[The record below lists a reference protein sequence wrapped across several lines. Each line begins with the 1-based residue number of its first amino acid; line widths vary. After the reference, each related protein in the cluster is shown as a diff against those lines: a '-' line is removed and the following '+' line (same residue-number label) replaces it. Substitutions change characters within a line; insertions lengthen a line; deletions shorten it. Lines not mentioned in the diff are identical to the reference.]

1 MKTLIAIPV
10 FNEESTVEAV
20 VRRVRAHADH
30 VLLIDDGSTDG
41 TASAIERV
49 REPMGLDLIRHEGN
63 LGYGRSLRS
72 AFRRAADRGFDWV
85 ITMDCDEQHEPDE
98 LPAFFEAIA
107 DADRQGTPDIIS
119 GSRYLDPTLDPI
131 GEPPGSRRAIN
142 RTITREL
149 NKRLGLSLTDGFC
162 GFKAHRV
169 ASTERLALTEEGYA
183 FPMQLWVQL
192 VATGATI
199 TERPIRRIYNDPNRT
214 FGGGLDD
221 PEHRLAHYREVL
233 HTEIRAR
240 EADLPASAAAGLVAP
255 CCCQPTNR

>member
-1 MKTLIAIPV
+1 MSILIAIPV
-10 FNEESTVEAV
+10 YNEEATVHAV

-41 TASAIERV
+41 TADAIEAIRGS
-49 REPMGLDLIRHEGN
+49 MDLDLIRHEGN
-63 LGYGRSLRS
+63 VGYGNSLRS
-72 AFRRAADRGFDWV
+72 AFRRASDRGFDWI

-107 DADRQGTPDIIS
+107 DADRSGSPDIIS

-142 RTITREL
+142 RTITAEL
-149 NKRLGLSLTDGFC
+149 NQRLGLDLTDGFC

-169 ASTERLALTEEGYA
+169 RALDELALTEDGYA

-221 PEHRLAHYREVL
+221 PDHRLTHYRTVMHNEVCA
-233 HTEIRAR
+233 HA
-240 EADLPASAAAGLVAP
+240 ADLPAGAASGLLVP
-255 CCCQPTNR
+255 CCDQSE

>member
-85 ITMDCDEQHEPDE
+85 ITMDCDEQHEPE
-98 LPAFFEAIA
+98 SLPAFFDAIRHADEASPAI
-107 DADRQGTPDIIS
+107 DLIS
-119 GSRYLDPTLDPI
+119 GSRYMHDDQLAE
-131 GEPPGSRRAIN
+131 GSFMPPPERRRVNRALTAEIN
-142 RTITREL
+142 D
-149 NKRLGLSLTDGFC
+149 RLGLGITDAFC
-162 GFKAHRV
+162 GFKAHRLGP
-169 ASTERLALTEEGYA
+169 TLDLGLTETGYA
-183 FPMQLWVQL
+183 FPMQLWARIAAKALRV
-192 VATGATI
+192 
-199 TERPIRRIYNDPNRT
+199 TELPVSLIYNDPNRS
-214 FGGGLDD
+214 FGGDLDD
-221 PEHRLAHYREVL
+221 AERRLRHYREIL
-233 HTEIRAR
+233 NAEI
-240 EADLPASAAAGLVAP
+240 ENAAQECKGCCP
-255 CCCQPTNR
+255 CL

>member
-1 MKTLIAIPV
+1 MSTLVAIPIY
-10 FNEESTVEAV
+10 NEAGTVRAV
-20 VRRVRAHADH
+20 VERVRAHAEH

-41 TASAIERV
+41 TPDEIDAIRG
-49 REPMGLDLIRHEGN
+49 PMGRDLIRHEGN

-72 AFRRAADRGFDWV
+72 AFRRAHDRGFDWI

-107 DADRQGTPDIIS
+107 GADAAGAPDIIS
-119 GSRYLDPTLDPI
+119 GSRYLDPALDPI

-149 NKRLGLSLTDGFC
+149 NQRLGLSLTDGFC

-169 ASTERLALTEEGYA
+169 AALDRLALTEEGYA
-183 FPMQLWVQL
+183 FPMELWVQL
-192 VATGATI
+192 VATGAAI
-199 TERPIRRIYNDPNRT
+199 AERAIRRIYNDPNRT

-221 PEHRLAHYREVL
+221 PDHRLSHYRTVM
-233 HTEIRAR
+233 HNEICAR
-240 EADLPASAAAGLVAP
+240 AAALPDGAASGLMVP
-255 CCCQPTNR
+255 CCDDTR